1 MSLEARLASALEA
14 VGADI
19 KALVNRRGAANG
31 TAPLNA
37 QGIVPLAN
45 LPSLGGGSDP
55 WSSAALIT
63 NSLPNSTVTLAA
75 VTGLSFTA
83 AALTEYWIDLRG
95 TFQSAATTTG
105 IAIALDVPTGST
117 GVSGFV
123 FHPTST
129 TVMGSSEQVADNATT
144 GATTGVRAAGTA
156 VPIIGQWKFTTGAV
170 GGTVQLMFRSE
181 IAASAVTIL
190 AGTRMAWRAW

>member
-55 WSSAALIT
+55 WSSAALLA
-63 NSLPNSTVTLAA
+63 NSVPNTTVTLTA

-83 AALTEYWIDLRG
+83 AALTEYWIDIRG
-95 TFQSAATTTG
+95 AFQSAATTTG

-117 GVSGFV
+117 QVDMQTIHNV
-123 FHPTST
+123 NAT
-129 TVMGSSEQVADNATT
+129 TLGGNEQIADNATT
-144 GATTGVRAAGTA
+144 GATAGVRAANTRIPFRA
-156 VPIIGQWKFTTGAV
+156 YGQIKTGAV